1 MRLPYSQRLLFPS
14 LTQHPQ
20 LSKASASC
28 SPTKRRRTHTTA
40 SRTSRRRHCLRS
52 DCVVNYNHQVFD
64 QLPWISQ
71 IESEPPSTLDLWDI
85 ADLSL
90 LPDPPSSGV
99 GPVRNRRSS
108 ATLRSGVNP
117 FGASLAGEAQPA
129 GSITSQQQQPLRS
142 RRSPLHLQLLP
153 PVDRQVLDPRTPPP
167 SMTFNPMEVAFQG
180 LMPAFPPNDLPPF
193 AAPAPLPM

>member
-1 MRLPYSQRLLFPS
+1 
-14 LTQHPQ
+14 
-20 LSKASASC
+20 
-28 SPTKRRRTHTTA
+28 
-40 SRTSRRRHCLRS
+40 
-52 DCVVNYNHQVFD
+52 VFD

-99 GPVRNRRSS
+99 GPVRNRRSF

-117 FGASLAGEAQPA
+117 FGGSLAGEAQPA

-142 RRSPLHLQLLP
+142 RPSPLHLQLLP
-153 PVDRQVLDPRTPPP
+153 AVDRQVLDPRTPPP

-180 LMPAFPPNDLPPF
+180 LMPAFPPNDPPPF